1 MSMAEF
7 LYTTATR
14 FPWLRAIINRMI
26 LAILPTS
33 VRVGNARIML
43 NPQDPVISG
52 ALTFGVYEKSEIE
65 LMRRFCRPGR
75 VMVDIGA
82 NVGLYTAIAGLGVGP
97 SGRVI
102 AFEPEP
108 ESFRFLQ
115 NTVSANEL
123 TNTLTVQA
131 AASSENG
138 KTRLFTSSANRGD
151 HRMYWSDRADG
162 SVEVD
167 VLRPDD
173 YLESQGVVA
182 VDIIKI
188 DVQGFEGHVIAGL
201 ERTIRHSPRLVML
214 MEFWPLGL
222 SSAGTDPVEL
232 LHRLDDFG
240 LALYEVKAHGGF
252 TRVDNRDELVNRLPG
267 RKYTNLI
274 LLGPQAEWAP

>member
-1 MSMAEF
+1 MNIAEF
-7 LYTTATR
+7 FYTTAAR
-14 FPWLRAIINRMI
+14 SPWLRAIING
-26 LAILPTS
+26 AILSILPAS

-43 NPQDPVISG
+43 NPKDPVVSG

-65 LMRRFCRPGR
+65 LMRQLCKPGR

-82 NVGLYTAIAGLGVGP
+82 NVGLYTAIAGVGVGP

-115 NTVSANEL
+115 TTVSANEL
-123 TNTLTVQA
+123 TNTLAVQA

-138 KTRLFTSSANRGD
+138 TTKLFTSSSNRGD
-151 HRMYWSDRADG
+151 HRMYLSDKADG

-167 VLRPDD
+167 MVRPDD
-173 YLESQGVVA
+173 YLESQGVVE

-201 ERTIRHSPRLVML
+201 ERTIRRSPRLAML

-222 SSAGTDPVEL
+222 SAAGTDPVEL
-232 LHRLDDFG
+232 LHRLDNFG
-240 LALYEVKAHGGF
+240 LALCEVNAHGSF
-252 TRVDNRDELVNRLPG
+252 TRVNNRDELVNRLTG

-274 LLGPQAEWAP
+274 LLGPQAEWMP